1 VRYDPESRHRRS
13 VRLKGYDYAC
23 AGACF
28 VTICTQD
35 RACLFGEIENGKML
49 LNDAGRMVQSV
60 WNELPVYYA
69 GIETDAF
76 IIMPN
81 HIHGI
86 IVITDPSTTSAAAVV
101 VGAGPCACPD
111 SGPRVC
117 PDSGPRACPD
127 YDGHVD
133 YPNDLQRI
141 TGQPITGQQEGGQ
154 PQGVAPTGGVVPVKN
169 GGVQTGLSLP
179 DAVHRFKSM
188 TTHQYIHGVKQ
199 SGWPPFRS
207 RLWQRNYW
215 EHIVRNAQDLA
226 RLREYIRFNPETWAL
241 DALMVAH

>member
-1 VRYDPESRHRRS
+1 MRYDPESRHRRS

-23 AGACF
+23 AGAYF

-81 HIHGI
+81 HIHG
-86 IVITDPSTTSAAAVV
+86 
-101 VGAGPCACPD
+101 
-111 SGPRVC
+111 
-117 PDSGPRACPD
+117 
-127 YDGHVD
+127 
-133 YPNDLQRI
+133 
-141 TGQPITGQQEGGQ
+141 
-154 PQGVAPTGGVVPVKN
+154 
-169 GGVQTGLSLP
+169 
-179 DAVHRFKSM
+179 
-188 TTHQYIHGVKQ
+188 VKQ

-215 EHIVRNAQDLA
+215 EHIVRNEQDLMC
-226 RLREYIRFNPETWAL
+226 LREYIRFNPKKWAL